1 MNKGAKK
8 TVLFYTDTHFYG
20 GAENQMYLLAKFLDK
35 DKYNVILVCSD
46 FEKLKDWAEKFAQEG
61 IEVIKLT
68 VFHKHDPRHYF
79 QLKEIMKDKK
89 PDLMHIHVWN
99 PASCRY
105 AFMAANRY
113 NLPVVITEHDPFELT
128 GFKGYLKK
136 KLTRNVDIVITVS
149 EANNRAMASVFPS
162 LADRTITIHN
172 GIDATWFESQ
182 LLSFSEGK
190 IKDYRE
196 KNFGVGGGVGGEK
209 VILSVAELHERKG
222 LKHLIK
228 AMPAILEGCKE
239 GAKLVLV
246 GTGPAQAELEDLAL
260 KEGVIDNVLFMGFK
274 KDVPHLMAA
283 SDIFVLPSQ
292 KEAFGLVLLEAGI
305 AGLPIVAS
313 NVGGIPEII
322 KDGVNGTL
330 VPPELPGKL
339 AEAILEIFNNDFK
352 RKAYIEEGYKNVKV
366 NFDAKIMAEK
376 TQVVYDEVLNLR
388 S

>member
-1 MNKGAKK
+1 
-8 TVLFYTDTHFYG
+8 
-20 GAENQMYLLAKFLDK
+20 MYLLAKFLDK